1 MAKKEDAKTISR
13 TLCASFSARSVE
25 DRKLKAELQR
35 RLDERQFDTTADFTK
50 DLLRKGLQTTEV
62 ESEDGLP
69 DELDLTLRTIQQ
81 QLAELRRS
89 EKNFESLVEKV
100 ADIDGRTRTLRPA
113 FASGVAMLLV
123 QMADWDEVE
132 AADWAKANLLGQKV
146 KPSREPPEPEGS

>member
-35 RLDERQFDTTADFTK
+35 RLDEGQFDSTSDFTK
-50 DLLRKGLQTTEV
+50 DLLRKGLQA
-62 ESEDGLP
+62 SEGDDDQASP
-69 DELDLTLRTIQQ
+69 DELDITLRTIQQ